1 MSEPETDTE
10 EEWLIEYQAR
20 PGDRWKPW
28 ALDYCHVT
36 LEDARAALRKL
47 QAVYELIVAW
57 RIVHETTVYTVTQEV
72 VE

>member
-28 ALDYCHVT
+28 ALDYCHLT
-36 LEDARAALRKL
+36 LEDARAALQKS
-47 QAVYELIVAW
+47 QAIYELIVAW
-57 RIVHETTVYTVTQEV
+57 RIVHETTLYTVTREV